1 MTTVTPE
8 REATFDVVGTHT
20 VHADFVEKVK
30 GTLAYAD
37 DWQLPGMLHGRVVR
51 AQVPSAR
58 ILDIDT
64 SDAASVR
71 GVHAVVLAADVPR
84 NVIQEQVS
92 GLGAGVSMPVL
103 AAERIRYAG
112 EPVALVAAESPS
124 AAAEAAE
131 RVFVEYDELPAVYEP
146 RQALEPGAPLV
157 HDSGNLLVDWRFEKG
172 DVDGALAASAHV
184 VEGTYTTQRVDHAYL
199 EPEAGIG
206 WIDANGVLTLRVS
219 TQVIEHD
226 RQLAEILGL
235 PRNKVRVT
243 GTFAGGGF
251 GGKEDMTVEP
261 FLALLVWKTRRP
273 VRMVWTRQESLLARQ
288 KRHPFRMHYRTGV
301 TAEGRILA
309 QEVDI
314 VGDAGAYPLLSERVL
329 FAGGVTAC
337 GPYDVANARVRSRAA
352 FTNNVPTSAFR
363 GFGAM
368 QVTFGYESQVERIAE
383 AVGKSSAEIRRL
395 NFLQQGDTLT
405 THEEIETHVGVGE
418 TLAAV
423 LTALGPQPGETGKE
437 RRIGRGIACNIQP
450 YGRSRFF
457 ADRASCWVGV
467 EFDGSVTVRTGA
479 PDPGAGQAA
488 SLAQIAAEVF
498 GVSADRVSVHI
509 ADSALTPL
517 SGGTYAT
524 RQLYMSG
531 NATLIASKE
540 LRDDLAAVA
549 AELLGTSAA
558 LVFRGGR
565 VYAEGDGD
573 GGLTLGE
580 VARAAEAQGV
590 MPHRLSTFHSEEG
603 TFDVASAT
611 GKTFPD
617 FTYGTHAAEVEVD
630 EETGQVRLLRY
641 VACHDVGRAI
651 DPVRV
656 EGQIQGGAAQGIGY
670 ALSEE
675 VEVEDGITASALF
688 ADYLIPT
695 ATDLPDIEAI
705 VLEIGAGKGPFGA
718 RGIGE
723 PPIGPAP
730 AAIANA
736 IADATGVRLTELPF
750 TPARLLAGLR
760 ARAAAGS

>member
-8 REATFDVVGTHT
+8 RTQAPFDVVGTHT

-37 DWQLPGMLHGRVVR
+37 DWHLPGMLHGCVVR

-58 ILDIDT
+58 ILSVDT

-71 GVHAVVLAADVPR
+71 GVHSIVLAADVPH
-84 NVIQEQVS
+84 NVVQEQVS
-92 GLGAGVSMPVL
+92 GLGVGVSMPVL
-103 AAERIRYAG
+103 AAGRIRYAG
-112 EPVALVAAESPS
+112 EPVALVAADSPS
-124 AAAEAAE
+124 AAAEAAD
-131 RVFVEYDELPAVYEP
+131 RVFVEYDELPAVFEP
-146 RQALEPGAPLV
+146 RRALEPDAPLV

-172 DVDGALAASAHV
+172 DVDGALAAAAHV
-184 VEGTYTTQRVDHAYL
+184 VEGTYSTQRVDHAYL

-235 PRNKVRVT
+235 PQNKVRVS

-261 FLALLVWKTRRP
+261 YLALLVWKTRRP

-288 KRHPFRMHYRTGV
+288 KRHPFSMHYRTGV

-309 QEVDI
+309 QEIDI

-337 GPYDVANARVRSRAA
+337 GPYDVANARVRSRAV

-368 QVTFGYESQVERIAE
+368 QVTFAYESQIERVAE
-383 AVGKSSAEIRRL
+383 AVGKPAVEIRRL
-395 NFLQQGDTLT
+395 NFLQQGDTLP
-405 THEEIETHVGVGE
+405 THEELDTHVGVGE
-418 TLAAV
+418 TLDAV
-423 LTALGPQPGETGKE
+423 LTALGPHPGSTGRGK
-437 RRIGRGIACNIQP
+437 RIGRGIGCNIQP

-467 EFDGSVTVRTGA
+467 EFDGTVTVRTGA
-479 PDPGAGQAA
+479 TDPGGGQAA

-498 GVSADRVSVHI
+498 GIQAERVSVYI

-517 SGGTYAT
+517 AGGTYAT

-531 NATLIASKE
+531 NATLIASME

-549 AELLGTSAA
+549 ADLLGTSAE

-565 VYAEGDGD
+565 VFAEDD
-573 GGLTLGE
+573 SGGGVTLGE
-580 VARAAEAQGV
+580 LARAAEARGV
-590 MPHRLSTFHSEEG
+590 MPHRLSTFHAEGG
-603 TFDVASAT
+603 TFDVSTAT

-656 EGQIQGGAAQGIGY
+656 EGQVQGR
-670 ALSEE
+670 SEE
-675 VEVEDGITASALF
+675 RRV
-688 ADYLIPT
+688 
-695 ATDLPDIEAI
+695 
-705 VLEIGAGKGPFGA
+705 GKECRSRWSPYH
-718 RGIGE
+718 
-723 PPIGPAP
+723 
-730 AAIANA
+730 
-736 IADATGVRLTELPF
+736 
-750 TPARLLAGLR
+750 
-760 ARAAAGS
+760 

>member
-1 MTTVTPE
+1 VTTVSPE
-8 REATFDVVGTHT
+8 RTQAPFDVVGTHT
-20 VHADFVEKVK
+20 AHADFVEKVK

-58 ILDIDT
+58 ILAVDT
-64 SDAASVR
+64 SEAESVR
-71 GVHAVVLAADVPR
+71 GVHSIVVAADVPH
-84 NVIQEQVS
+84 NVVQEQVS

-112 EPVALVAAESPS
+112 EPVALVAAESPA
-124 AAAEAAE
+124 AAAEAAD
-131 RVFVEYDELPAVYEP
+131 RVFVEYEELPGVFEP
-146 RQALEPGAPLV
+146 RGALAPDAPLV

-172 DVDGALAASAHV
+172 DVDGALGASAHV
-184 VEGTYTTQRVDHAYL
+184 VEGTYSTQRVDHAYL

-235 PRNKVRVT
+235 PQNRVRVS
-243 GTFAGGGF
+243 GTFMGGGF

-261 FLALLVWKTRRP
+261 HLALLVWKTRRP

-288 KRHPFRMHYRTGV
+288 KRHPFSMRYRTGV
-301 TAEGRILA
+301 TADGRILA

-337 GPYDVANARVRSRAA
+337 GPYDVANARVRSRAV

-368 QVTFGYESQVERIAE
+368 QVTFAYESQIERVAE
-383 AVGKSSAEIRRL
+383 AVGRPAVEIRRL
-395 NFLQQGDTLT
+395 NFLQQGDTLP
-405 THEEIETHVGVGE
+405 THEELDTHVGVGE
-418 TLAAV
+418 TLDAV
-423 LTALGPQPGETGKE
+423 LTALGPHPEQSERGK
-437 RRIGRGIACNIQP
+437 RIGRGIGCNIQP

-467 EFDGSVTVRTGA
+467 EFDGTVTVRTGA
-479 PDPGAGQAA
+479 TDPGGGQAA

-498 GVSADRVSVHI
+498 GIPAERVSVYI

-517 SGGTYAT
+517 AGGTYAT

-531 NATLIASKE
+531 NAALIASTE
-540 LRDDLAAVA
+540 LRDELTPIA
-549 AELLGTSAA
+549 AELLGTSAPLA
-558 LVFRGGR
+558 FRGGR
-565 VYAEGDGD
+565 VFAEG
-573 GGLTLGE
+573 GGGGVTLGE
-580 VARAAEAQGV
+580 VARAAEAQGL
-590 MPHRLSTFHSEEG
+590 MPHRLSTFHAEGG
-603 TFDVASAT
+603 TFDVATAT

-630 EETGQVRLLRY
+630 EETGEVRLLRY

-675 VEVEDGITASALF
+675 VEVEEGITTSSLF
-688 ADYLIPT
+688 ADYLIPS
-695 ATDLPDIEAI
+695 AADVPDIEAI
-705 VLEIGAGKGPFGA
+705 ALEIGAGKGPFGA

-730 AAIANA
+730 AAVANA

-750 TPARLLAGLR
+750 TPARLLEALR
-760 ARAAAGS
+760 AQDA